1 VAFPESQLVA
11 VNAQHKFGIS
21 PPKYAGAIGSR
32 RSRGQFGFGTAGAV
46 RKDEGVSM
54 KRFWTAL
61 AVALMAIFL
70 VAGCNDYGNTFQNNT
85 GAVISFLSPA
95 QTSVCVPTPT
105 TPCDFTLTVNGQ
117 GFVTKT
123 VVQWNGSSLKTTP
136 TLDSAG
142 NILNET
148 AVVPAALIAKPGVA
162 TIITLNPASGAGN
175 NGLSNPIAFIIN
187 PPPNPQ
193 PLLTSIAPQT
203 KAVASPDFTLT
214 LNGSSFLPASDPS
227 GGSQVKW
234 SGAQQR
240 QLTIVGTTTPNQITA
255 TVPSGLLANSSTS
268 SVAVNVT
275 VFNPPSPAPPGCVTA
290 CNGGGGGG
298 SSASATFTICGSGQS
313 SCTPL
318 AAAKG
323 AATAAEMVAEE
334 VPALSLDGRYVAY
347 TALQNDLAQIFLRDT
362 CEGAP
367 AGCQPRT
374 TLLSAAADGTPANDE
389 SHTPSMSS
397 DGRYV
402 AFSSAATNLV
412 ENAPPGRQVYL
423 LDTCAGAGD
432 SCKPSIHLISV
443 DPNGALVGTESILPS
458 VSSSGRF
465 VAFLAITPSHSS
477 KPASVQSNT
486 PAASGSNSGYRQVF
500 IRDTCLGAT
509 NCTPKTTRISLQPG
523 DGSAS
528 AAKLVGPVL
537 SGNAGHVAIPG
548 ANTAT
553 LFTRSVA
560 VDDRIFL
567 AIANQQH

>member
-61 AVALMAIFL
+61 AVALVAIFL

-193 PLLTSIAPQT
+193 PVLTSIAPQT

-255 TVPSGLLANSSTS
+255 TVPSGLLANS
-268 SVAVNVT
+268 
-275 VFNPPSPAPPGCVTA
+275 APRV
-290 CNGGGGGG
+290 
-298 SSASATFTICGSGQS
+298 
-313 SCTPL
+313 
-318 AAAKG
+318 
-323 AATAAEMVAEE
+323 
-334 VPALSLDGRYVAY
+334 SL
-347 TALQNDLAQIFLRDT
+347 
-362 CEGAP
+362 
-367 AGCQPRT
+367 
-374 TLLSAAADGTPANDE
+374 
-389 SHTPSMSS
+389 
-397 DGRYV
+397 
-402 AFSSAATNLV
+402 
-412 ENAPPGRQVYL
+412 
-423 LDTCAGAGD
+423 
-432 SCKPSIHLISV
+432 
-443 DPNGALVGTESILPS
+443 
-458 VSSSGRF
+458 
-465 VAFLAITPSHSS
+465 
-477 KPASVQSNT
+477 
-486 PAASGSNSGYRQVF
+486 
-500 IRDTCLGAT
+500 
-509 NCTPKTTRISLQPG
+509 
-523 DGSAS
+523 
-528 AAKLVGPVL
+528 
-537 SGNAGHVAIPG
+537 
-548 ANTAT
+548 
-553 LFTRSVA
+553 
-560 VDDRIFL
+560 
-567 AIANQQH
+567 

>member
-1 VAFPESQLVA
+1 
-11 VNAQHKFGIS
+11 
-21 PPKYAGAIGSR
+21 
-32 RSRGQFGFGTAGAV
+32 
-46 RKDEGVSM
+46 M

-61 AVALMAIFL
+61 AVALVAIFV

-85 GAVISFLSPA
+85 GAAIAFLSPA
-95 QTSVCVPTPT
+95 QISAGST
-105 TPCDFTLTVNGQ
+105 DFTLTVNGR

-123 VVQWNGSSLKTTP
+123 VVQWNGTSLKTTP
-136 TLDSAG
+136 LLDNGG
-142 NILNET
+142 NIINET
-148 AVVPAALIAKPGVA
+148 AIVPAALVAKPGVA
-162 TIITLNPASGAGN
+162 TIITLNPAYGAGQ

-193 PLLTSIAPQT
+193 AVLTDITPKTS
-203 KAVASPDFTLT
+203 VASGGDFTLT

-234 SGAQQR
+234 SGAQQS
-240 QLTIVGTTTPNQITA
+240 QLAIVGTTTSNQIMA
-255 TVPSGLLANSSTS
+255 TVTSGLLANSSTS

-275 VFNPPSPAPPGCVTA
+275 VFNPPSPPPPGCVTA

-298 SSASATFTICGSGQS
+298 SSASATFTICGNGQS

-318 AAAKG
+318 AEAKRAG
-323 AATAAEMVAEE
+323 TASEMVAEE
-334 VPALSLDGRYVAY
+334 TPALSLDGRYVAY
-347 TALQNDLAQIFLRDT
+347 TAVQNDRAQIFLRDT

-367 AGCQPRT
+367 ANCQPRT

-389 SHTPSMSS
+389 SHAPSMSS

-432 SCKPSIHLISV
+432 SCKPSTHLISA

-465 VAFLAITPSHSS
+465 VAFLAVTPSHSS
-477 KPASVQSNT
+477 NQISTQVKT
-486 PAASGSNSGYRQVF
+486 PAGGSNSGYRQMF

-523 DGSAS
+523 DGTAS
-528 AAKLVGPVL
+528 AAKPAGPVL
-537 SGNAGHVAIPG
+537 SGNAGHIAIAG
-548 ANTAT
+548 ANAAT